1 MAKHYGPNL
10 VSDSII
16 FMIDPMN
23 YKSASTS
30 NREIFDLSRSQYDLV
45 ASSGLTWSADQYANP
60 GFDFGVTASNI
71 LTKDA
76 ADFTSVLTFN
86 IWINFPS
93 SQNVAQTIL
102 ADGGDSATLG
112 FFRLMIGGNALQL
125 YYANGTSIVSAN
137 SPFMHTA
144 GFGNVWINIC
154 VVANYLTGSVIFYRN
169 GRQLNTTTMT
179 NQLPPRKGLRWR
191 IGHTEDPP
199 TKAVETY
206 ARGKMSQ
213 LAVYSRELTAQEVL
227 RNYEALRHR
236 FGV

>member
-1 MAKHYGPNL
+1 MAKHHGPNL

-16 FMIDPMN
+16 FMIDSMN
-23 YKSASTS
+23 YRSAQTS
-30 NREIFDLSRSQYDLV
+30 SRNIFDLSKSQYDLV

-71 LTKDA
+71 ATKEPA
-76 ADFTSVLTFN
+76 ELTSVLTFN

-93 SQNVAQTIL
+93 QNINQTIL

-112 FFRLMIGGNALQL
+112 FFRLMFGANDLQL
-125 YYANGTSIVSAN
+125 YYSNGTGIGSAL
-137 SPFMHTA
+137 SPLMLT
-144 GFGNVWINIC
+144 GFGNVWINVC
-154 VVANYLTGSVIFYRN
+154 MVANYLTGSVIFYRN

-199 TKAVETY
+199 TNAVETY
-206 ARGKMSQ
+206 ARGKISH

-227 RNYEALRHR
+227 RNYEALRPR
-236 FGV
+236 FGL